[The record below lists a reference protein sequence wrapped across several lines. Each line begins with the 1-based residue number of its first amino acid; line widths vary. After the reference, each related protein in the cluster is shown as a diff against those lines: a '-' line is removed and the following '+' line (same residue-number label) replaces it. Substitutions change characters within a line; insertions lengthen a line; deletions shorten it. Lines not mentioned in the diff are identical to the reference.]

1 VFCSLGPSPFFR
13 GNGGFII
20 KDRWHLNFLFEERE
34 FWTGYQDW
42 QDQVMNPVYL
52 FVLRCELSVNLR
64 IVLQNANGMSLIS
77 QGQRHDE

>member
-1 VFCSLGPSPFFR
+1 
-13 GNGGFII
+13 
-20 KDRWHLNFLFEERE
+20 
-34 FWTGYQDW
+34 
-42 QDQVMNPVYL
+42 MNPVYL